1 MENKIIKFESPYI
14 FRYRNDV
21 TRTLEEIENQY
32 IFFSTRDKLN
42 DEDDSDPKNINFQKS
57 KIDKRKLYSHYLK
70 AMQDERTKNT
80 FAKEHDEDSFIDFY
94 EESISSYIYFHGI
107 ACFSKMPYT
116 NKKIWDGYAN
126 YNKGVC
132 LQFDFTLDKEFF
144 YKLDH
149 MKYSPEIKPI
159 DFNPLDSGNAIMD
172 VFYHK
177 KDTWDYEHEL
187 RLVKFNKGN
196 RKVHY
201 NEKTLVNIVCGY
213 NCENDYVTKITDVA
227 KKYNPKVG
235 VFKMEKP
242 ENINKAR
249 LIPKNDSAI
258 EQATKN

>member
-32 IFFSTRDKLN
+32 VFFPTRDSLN

-57 KIDKRKLYSHYLK
+57 KIDKKELYSFLLK
-70 AMQDERTKNT
+70 RFSNERSKNT
-80 FAKEHDEDSFIDFY
+80 FAKEQSEDSIIDYVEKSIPHFISFW
-94 EESISSYIYFHGI
+94 GI

-116 NKKIWDGYAN
+116 NKKIWDEYAN

-132 LQFDFTLDKEFF
+132 LQFDYSLDKEFF
-144 YKLDH
+144 DGLDR

-172 VFYHK
+172 IFYLK
-177 KDTWDYEHEL
+177 KDTWDYEYEL
-187 RLVKFNKGN
+187 RLVKPKGN

-213 NCENDYVTKITDVA
+213 NCENDYVNKIIDIA

-249 LIPKNDSAI
+249 LIPKNYSAI